1 VTADFGTIG
10 LTAGTSLPTFN
21 VTGAVDVPIFEGGR
35 QRGRLAQADA
45 ELKRRT
51 AELESLKAA
60 IYYDVR
66 TSFLDLEAQKQQV
79 ETATR
84 GRQLAGQQLQQ
95 SRDRFAAGVA
105 SNIEVLQAQE
115 AVAVATEQAI
125 SAQYG
130 LAVAKALLAESTGS
144 AEETL
149 MRIVKGSNQ

>member
-1 VTADFGTIG
+1 M
-10 LTAGTSLPTFN
+10 
-21 VTGAVDVPIFEGGR
+21 
-35 QRGRLAQADA
+35 
-45 ELKRRT
+45 
-51 AELESLKAA
+51 
-60 IYYDVR
+60 
-66 TSFLDLEAQKQQV
+66 
-79 ETATR
+79 
-84 GRQLAGQQLQQ
+84 
-95 SRDRFAAGVA
+95 A